1 MVTVAPIGR
10 VYVGGAGK
18 RTVRRWHAQ
27 AHCLLGGAGG
37 VEAALIH
44 HAVAVQTVLAQ
55 LLGCT

>member
-1 MVTVAPIGR
+1 MAPIGR